1 MPSLKEIQR
10 RLQKVTENKLQKK
23 VEEIVLTDTEIR
35 EAKRNEL
42 RRGETPDGG
51 IIGTYRS
58 SDYELFK
65 SQLNPMAGGTVDLI
79 LTGKFSNQ
87 LFVKSLGN
95 SRFQFQSQDEK
106 DPMLFEKY
114 GQENRGLNEETFE
127 ELQRK
132 KYAPKLVRY
141 IKQIT
146 GL

>member
-1 MPSLKEIQR
+1 MASSKEIKR
-10 RLQKVTENKLQKK
+10 RLQKVTESKLKKK

-35 EAKRNEL
+35 DAKRNEL
-42 RRGETPDGG
+42 KRGETPKGG
-51 IIGTYRS
+51 IIGTYKNL
-58 SDYELFK
+58 DYELFK
-65 SQLNPMAGGTVDLI
+65 SQLNPLAGGTVDLN

-87 LFVKSLGN
+87 LYVKSLGN
-95 SRFQFQSQDEK
+95 RKFQFKSQDEK

-114 GQENRGLNEETFE
+114 GQENRGLNKETFE